1 MSCSSV
7 GAEGERTH
15 CGEWLSRTQA
25 RTLDERQVQ
34 TEYVRMM
41 ADLAVNLLTFS
52 SKNHG
57 NNFGI
62 VIKEASFSLWQDDI
76 FLEILHM

>member
-34 TEYVRMM
+34 TEYVRTM

-52 SKNHG
+52 IKNQG
-57 NNFGI
+57 NDFGM
-62 VIKEASFSLWQDDI
+62 VIKEASFSLRKDEI
-76 FLEILHM
+76 FLEILQM

>member
-7 GAEGERTH
+7 GAEGERAH

-34 TEYVRMM
+34 TEYVRTM
-41 ADLAVNLLTFS
+41 ADLAVNLLTHS
-52 SKNHG
+52 IKNQGNIWNGDQRSKFFIITRG
-57 NNFGI
+57 F
-62 VIKEASFSLWQDDI
+62 F
-76 FLEILHM
+76 

>member
-7 GAEGERTH
+7 GAEGERAH

-25 RTLDERQVQ
+25 RTLDQRQVQ
-34 TEYVRMM
+34 TEYVRTM

-52 SKNHG
+52 KKNQG
-57 NNFGI
+57 NDFGM
-62 VIKEASFSLWQDDI
+62 VIKDLKQVSFSS
-76 FLEILHM
+76 